1 MKNNHI
7 SLLTVLLL
15 MLAAAFSRII
25 PHPLNFSSVS
35 ALTLFGVAYFQRK
48 HWAILAA
55 FAATLISDLV
65 INQVLYAGR
74 YEVFYTGF
82 YWQYLSYGLIAVA
95 GILLLKKV
103 SMFRILGASLSA
115 SAIFFLVSNLGCW
128 ALDST
133 IYTKDFKGLMLCYEA
148 GLPFLQNTITG
159 DLFYSA
165 ALFGAYALLSQ
176 QIPAL
181 KYQKA

>member
-1 MKNNHI
+1 MKNQHI
-7 SLLTVLLL
+7 SLLTVILL

-55 FAATLISDLV
+55 FAATMISDVV

-74 YEVFYTGF
+74 YQVFYDGF
-82 YWQYLSYGLIAVA
+82 YWQYLSYGLIALA
-95 GILLLKKV
+95 GIFFLKKV
-103 SMFRILGASLSA
+103 SILRVAGASLSA

-128 ALDST
+128 ALDGIT
-133 IYTKDFKGLMLCYEA
+133 YTKDFQGLMLCYEA
-148 GLPFLQNTITG
+148 GLPFLQNTILG
-159 DLFYSA
+159 DLFYSS
-165 ALFGAYALLSQ
+165 ALFGAYALLAQ
-176 QIPAL
+176 QIPSL